1 MKQERT
7 VKYILRL
14 TFTLLMICA
23 VVAGIL
29 AAVNAITAPI
39 IAEAKAEKT
48 RQAIAAVIPYTE
60 NLEEISFADE
70 TGMVS
75 KVYRAVDW
83 NALTSSQ
90 IVTIV
95 TVDMATYYAVEVAP
109 SGFGGTITMM
119 VGISGDGRVLGI
131 SIISHAE
138 TPGLGAVAAQNTDK
152 GVAFREQFVGLIEG
166 ITIGDGE
173 NQIDS
178 LSGATISSQAIVD
191 GVNAALECVKNL
203 D

>member
-1 MKQERT
+1 MKTESNF
-7 VKYILRL
+7 KYILRL
-14 TFTLLMICA
+14 TFTLLIICA

-29 AAVNAITAPI
+29 AAVNSITAPI

-48 RQAIAAVIPYTE
+48 RQAIAAVIPCTE
-60 NLEEISFADE
+60 DLEEISFTDE
-70 TGMVS
+70 SGMVR
-75 KVYRAVDW
+75 KVYRALDPQ
-83 NALTSSQ
+83 ALTSALPLQ
-90 IVTIV
+90 TGV
-95 TVDMATYYAVEVAP
+95 YYAVEVAP
-109 SGFGGTITMM
+109 SGFGGAITMM
-119 VGISGDGRVLGI
+119 VGMTNGGKVLGI

-152 GVAFREQFVGLIEG
+152 GVSFRNQFIGLISG

-191 GVNAALECVKNL
+191 GVNAALACAQKQG
-203 D
+203 

>member
-1 MKQERT
+1 MKTESNF
-7 VKYILRL
+7 KYILRL
-14 TFTLLMICA
+14 TFTLLIICA

-39 IAEAKAEKT
+39 IAASKEAKT
-48 RQAIAAVIPYTE
+48 QAAIEAVLPGGGQ
-60 NLEEISFADE
+60 E
-70 TGMVS
+70 TAFQDNTGLVN
-75 KVYRAVDW
+75 KVYAGE
-83 NALTSSQ
+83 NG
-90 IVTIV
+90 
-95 TVDMATYYAVEVAP
+95 YAVEVAP
-109 SGFGGTITMM
+109 SGFGGAITMM
-119 VGISGDGRVLGI
+119 VGVDFDGKVLGI

-152 GVAFREQFVGLIEG
+152 GVSFRNQFIGLISG

-191 GVNAALECVKNL
+191 GVNAALACAQKQG
-203 D
+203 

>member
-1 MKQERT
+1 MKQEST

-14 TFTLLMICA
+14 TFTLLIICA
-23 VVAGIL
+23 VVAGLL

-90 IVTIV
+90 IVT
-95 TVDMATYYAVEVAP
+95 VDMATYYAVEVAP

-152 GVAFREQFVGLIEG
+152 GAAFREQFVGLMAG

-191 GVNAALECVKNL
+191 GVNAALACTQKL
-203 D
+203 G

>member
-1 MKQERT
+1 MKTESNF
-7 VKYILRL
+7 KYILRL
-14 TFTLLMICA
+14 TFTLLIICA

-75 KVYRAVDW
+75 KVYRAIDMQ
-83 NALTSSQ
+83 ALLISSSRQ
-90 IVTIV
+90 TGI
-95 TVDMATYYAVEVAP
+95 YYAVEVTP
-109 SGFGGTITMM
+109 SGFGGAITMM
-119 VGISGDGRVLGI
+119 VGMNDDCQVLGI

-152 GVAFREQFVGLIEG
+152 GAAFREQFVGLIEG

>member
-1 MKQERT
+1 MKQEST

-14 TFTLLMICA
+14 TFTLLIICA
-23 VVAGIL
+23 VVAGLL

-90 IVTIV
+90 IVT
-95 TVDMATYYAVEVAP
+95 VDMATYYAVEVAP

-152 GVAFREQFVGLIEG
+152 GAAFREQFVGLMAG

-191 GVNAALECVKNL
+191 GVNAALACAQKL
-203 D
+203 G

>member
-1 MKQERT
+1 MKQEST

-14 TFTLLMICA
+14 TFTLLLICA

-29 AAVNAITAPI
+29 AAVNAVTAPI
-39 IAEAKAEKT
+39 IAASKAAKTQAAIEAVLPGGGVE
-48 RQAIAAVIPYTE
+48 TE
-60 NLEEISFADE
+60 FSDE
-70 TGMVS
+70 TG
-75 KVYRAVDW
+75 
-83 NALTSSQ
+83 L
-90 IVTIV
+90 VTKAY
-95 TVDMATYYAVEVAP
+95 TGKNGYAVQVAP
-109 SGFGGTITMM
+109 SGFGGAITMM
-119 VGISGDGRVLGI
+119 VGVDFDGKVLGI

-152 GVAFREQFVGLIEG
+152 GVAFREQFVGLISG
-166 ITIGDGE
+166 ITIGDGD

-203 D
+203 G